1 VSMNDLDNLRKQI
14 DEIDTELVKLFERRM
29 EQSLQIAEYKIREN
43 IPILDEEREKAVIEK
58 NTMRLKNRELNEELR
73 EFFSTIIRLSKKIQ
87 NREFNKNNM

>member
-1 VSMNDLDNLRKQI
+1 MNDLDNLRKQI

>member
-1 VSMNDLDNLRKQI
+1 MSMNDLDNLRKQI

-29 EQSLQIAEYKIREN
+29 EKSLQIAEYKIREN

>member
-1 VSMNDLDNLRKQI
+1 MDNLRKQI

>member
-1 VSMNDLDNLRKQI
+1 MSMNDLDNLRKQI

>member
-1 VSMNDLDNLRKQI
+1 MNDLDNLRKQI

-29 EQSLQIAEYKIREN
+29 EKSLQIAEYKIREN